1 MSLASTMD
9 HKLILSAIAAAV
21 GLPENDVR
29 SQRETPVEFLQQR
42 DLLLLVD
49 NVEQVIGSAP
59 LAPQTLELVPGAQDI
74 DDEPRA
80 ASEYAASGGS
90 GSHAAGAARPG

>member
-29 SQRETPVEFLQQR
+29 SQRRRLLEYLQQR

-59 LAPQTLELVPGAQDI
+59 LAPQTLEPYPGS
-74 DDEPRA
+74 R
-80 ASEYAASGGS
+80 Y
-90 GSHAAGAARPG
+90 